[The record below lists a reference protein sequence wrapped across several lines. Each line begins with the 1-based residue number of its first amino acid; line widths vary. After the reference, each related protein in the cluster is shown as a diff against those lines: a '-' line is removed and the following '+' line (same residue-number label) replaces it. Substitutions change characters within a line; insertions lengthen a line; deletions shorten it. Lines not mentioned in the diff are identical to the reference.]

1 MRHEIPFTSGR
12 FIASKDEL
20 GYMEVLEK
28 FQSAKTIRVVTY
40 NLSKNDKIDK
50 LFDRLQQLDATVDIQ
65 IVTNIPSRFN
75 CYYKTTAGEYLRG
88 RAKENIDTYIGKLN
102 PMNFDAPVAPFF
114 NFNNHGK
121 IIGTEDIVYIGS
133 ANFSNES
140 ANNYETGVLI
150 EDKSFIEQL
159 YNTFFEDLKA
169 ESEPYFDDD
178 FNKLRLFLI
187 SMLTRLN
194 NHYAKWDENLFVYRD
209 EQKIF
214 IEDET
219 FLCVNDLY
227 ELISDL
233 WELDEIEDLIENLDC
248 EEYDIKIQVNELV
261 TIALDLD
268 IDNVVDFITEDSPVY
283 NYFSFSVDDRTNDIL
298 EDYAAEAYDEHLEH
312 YVQKSSDEARD
323 ELSEVCSE
331 AESDIIYVHD
341 RLNFLIESICNMIDI
356 LADISDQVIN
366 PNIDNT

>member
-1 MRHEIPFTSGR
+1 MKREISFTSGR

-20 GYMEVLEK
+20 GYEEVLER
-28 FQSAKTIRVVTY
+28 FESAKMIRVVTY
-40 NLSKNDKIDK
+40 NLSKGARVDK
-50 LFDRLQQLDATVDIQ
+50 LFDRLQQLDTKVDIQ

-75 CYYKTTAGEYLRG
+75 FYYKTTAGEYLKS

-102 PMNFDAPVAPFF
+102 PNNFDASVIPFF

-140 ANNYETGVLI
+140 SNNYETGVII
-150 EDKSFIEQL
+150 EDKVFIEQL
-159 YNTFFEDLKA
+159 YSTFFEDLKA
-169 ESEPYFDDD
+169 NSEPYFDDD

-187 SMLTRLN
+187 SMLTRLD
-194 NHYAKWDENLFVYRD
+194 NHYTKWEENLFTYRD
-209 EQKIF
+209 EQRIF

-219 FLCVNDLY
+219 FLGINDLY

-233 WELDEIEDLIENLDC
+233 WELDEIEGLIENLDC
-248 EEYDIKIQVNELV
+248 EEYDIESQVIELI

-268 IDNVVDFITEDSPVY
+268 VNNVVNFITEDSPIY
-283 NYFSFSVDDRTNDIL
+283 NYFSFSLDNRTNDIL
-298 EDYAAEAYDEHLEH
+298 EDYATEAYDEYLDY
-312 YVQKSSDEARD
+312 YVEKSSDEARD
-323 ELSEVCSE
+323 ELSAVCSE
-331 AESDIIYVHD
+331 VKNDIIYVHG
-341 RLNFLIESICNMIDI
+341 RLNFLMKSICKMIDL